1 MNATIE
7 RRNSDRH
14 ACDCEASWSYFN
26 KEGAAAGRI
35 LNFSRSG
42 SYLEIDQPMI
52 PGATVLIRILKCS
65 SPAAAHPDALPLN
78 AVAEV
83 TPVPLD
89 HSPWPR
95 ASAGSSGTRT
105 CFSSGLGM
113 GGNEGRP
120 AAAAS
125 D

>member
-1 MNATIE
+1 MNATVE

-14 ACDCEASWSYFN
+14 PCDCEASWSYFN

-52 PGATVLIRILKCS
+52 PGATVLIRILTCS
-65 SPAAAHPDALPLN
+65 APAAAHPDALPLN

-83 TPVPLD
+83 KWCREIDRRATSRHGAGVRYHFPV
-89 HSPWPR
+89 
-95 ASAGSSGTRT
+95 
-105 CFSSGLGM
+105 
-113 GGNEGRP
+113 
-120 AAAAS
+120 
-125 D
+125 